1 MKILKPLYLILF
13 ISVFSV
19 ISAQN
24 NKKSVQ
30 KKLMDIRLEINYTQK
45 LIDETKSSKSEVTG
59 LLVLLDKQL
68 RLRCSLVS
76 QTKKEVDVLGGKIT
90 KKKVVVADLNNNIKR
105 LREEYSN
112 LIRYS
117 YRNRQSY
124 NALMFVFA
132 SKDFDQAYKR
142 LKYVTNMIEYQR
154 SKSDELKE
162 ALKSV
167 SFELDK
173 LKVLDSEKR
182 KLLSSHKSELNK
194 LHNLKGEKQKL
205 FVNLEKNERSLKKK
219 LKKKQ
224 NEHKSLTKTL
234 ERIIQRERVAAR
246 SKGDPRELAL
256 MSKEFKKLRGKL
268 PWPVRKGV
276 VVEKFGQHRH
286 LVLKRVVV
294 NRDDIRI
301 AVAKDASVRAIH
313 RGYVAK
319 IQYIPGGNVAV
330 IIKHGDY
337 FTVYG
342 NVVDVLVKE
351 GDYVE
356 AKEMI
361 GSVYSGSSDES
372 SVISL
377 RIMEKSKWVDPLKW
391 LGKRKK

>member
-1 MKILKPLYLILF
+1 MKVIKPLLLFLLIT
-13 ISVFSV
+13 VFST

-24 NKKSVQ
+24 SKKSVQ
-30 KKLMDIRLEINYTQK
+30 KKLMDIKLEINYTQK
-45 LIDETKSSKSEVTG
+45 LIEETKSNRSEVTS

-68 RLRCSLVS
+68 RLRNSLVTE
-76 QTKKEVDVLGGKIT
+76 TKQEVDVFAGKIK
-90 KKKVVVADLNNNIKR
+90 KKKVVIAELNDDIKR
-105 LREEYSN
+105 LRKEYSD

-117 YRNRQSY
+117 YKNRQSY
-124 NALMFVFA
+124 NTLMFIFA

-142 LKYVTNMIEYQR
+142 LKYITNIIEYQR
-154 SKSDELKE
+154 SKSDELKG

-173 LKVLDSEKR
+173 LEVLNAEKK
-182 KLLSSHKSELNK
+182 KLLNSHKSELRN
-194 LHNLKGEKQKL
+194 LNSLKGEKQKL
-205 FVNLEKNERSLKKK
+205 LVNLEKDERSLKKK

-224 NEHKSLTKTL
+224 NEHKSLTKSL
-234 ERIIQRERVAAR
+234 ERIIRKERLAAR

-256 MSKEFKKLRGKL
+256 MSKEFKKLKGKL

-356 AKEMI
+356 VKEMI

-391 LGKRKK
+391 LGNRKK